1 MTRLPV
7 FTESANLAR
16 RIGVVLGS
24 VLVTAGFC
32 IDVLVRAAFRRLD
45 RSRVD
50 RYTRRWAALLL
61 RLVRMDLHVVGQAPE
76 LNDGRRYI
84 ILCNHASHYDIPAI
98 FAAMPGSIRM
108 LAKAELYRI
117 PLLGI
122 TMRTAEFP
130 SINRRKRNQALKD
143 LDKARAMM
151 ESGIVLWAAPE
162 GTRSLGGELL
172 PFKKGC
178 FHLALDT
185 EAVII
190 PVGIRGI
197 SKVLPAR
204 SWRFNLGQPVSVH
217 IGEPI
222 DTRDYSR
229 AELESLMLTTRHSIQ
244 GLMGEVL
251 DDQLESGVG
260 LAVRDQSLT
269 TACK

>member
-1 MTRLPV
+1 MTNLPV
-7 FTESANLAR
+7 LTESATLLR

-24 VLVTAGFC
+24 VLVTAAFC
-32 IDVLVRAAFRRLD
+32 IDVLLRAALGRLD
-45 RSRVD
+45 RQRVD

-61 RLVRMDLHVVGQAPE
+61 RLVRMDLKTVGTQPDM
-76 LNDGRRYI
+76 NDGRRYI

-98 FAAMPGSIRM
+98 FASLSGSIRM

-130 SINRRKRNQALKD
+130 SINRRKRKQALKD
-143 LDKARAMM
+143 LARARAMM

-162 GTRSLGGELL
+162 GTRSPNGELL

-204 SWRFNLGQPVSVH
+204 SWRFNLGQQVSVH
-217 IGEPI
+217 IGQPI
-222 DTRDYSR
+222 DSRDYSR
-229 AELESLMLTTRHSIQ
+229 EELAALMQATRAQIQ
-244 GLMGEVL
+244 ALLGEAP
-251 DDQLESGVG
+251 
-260 LAVRDQSLT
+260 AVPQGQTQAQRVS
-269 TACK
+269 APYYS

>member
-1 MTRLPV
+1 MTKLPV
-7 FTESANLAR
+7 FTESATLAR

-32 IDVLVRAAFRRLD
+32 IDVLIRAAFRRLD

-61 RLVRMDLHVVGQAPE
+61 RLVRMDLCVLGQAPD
-76 LNDGRRYI
+76 LTDGRRYI

-108 LAKAELYRI
+108 LAKSELYRI

-130 SINRRKRNQALKD
+130 SINRRKRDQAVKD
-143 LDKARAMM
+143 LARARTMM

-162 GTRSLGGELL
+162 GTRSPSGKLL

-178 FHLALDT
+178 FYLALDT
-185 EAVII
+185 DAVII

-197 SKVLPAR
+197 SKVLPAK

-217 IGEPI
+217 IGDPI

-229 AELESLMLTTRHSIQ
+229 AELAMLMQVTRARIQ
-244 GLMGEVL
+244 GLLGSTVEQEEEESVL
-251 DDQLESGVG
+251 ATVSG
-260 LAVRDQSLT
+260 
-269 TACK
+269 

>member
-1 MTRLPV
+1 MTKLPV
-7 FTESANLAR
+7 FTESATLAR

-32 IDVLVRAAFRRLD
+32 IDVLIRAAFRRLD

-50 RYTRRWAALLL
+50 RYTRRWSALLL
-61 RLVRMDLHVVGQAPE
+61 RLVRMDLRVVGQAPD
-76 LNDGRRYI
+76 LSDGRRYI

-108 LAKAELYRI
+108 LAKSELYRI

-143 LDKARAMM
+143 LAQARAMM

-162 GTRSLGGELL
+162 GTRSLSGELL

-185 EAVII
+185 DAVII

-222 DTRDYSR
+222 DTRQYSR
-229 AELESLMLTTRHSIQ
+229 EQLESLMQLTRQRIQ
-244 GLMGEVL
+244 GLLGETVK
-251 DDQLESGVG
+251 QEMEQPA
-260 LAVRDQSLT
+260 LAS
-269 TACK
+269 ANG